1 MSDFNPFTEAG
12 LRSLPAPSVLVPSDA
27 DALELEPS
35 GPVVLLLASAD
46 HLAWAADAAVALG
59 TAWARDGRRIVLADL
74 HLENPLLHER
84 VGVENLEGVADIFL
98 YGASIARSAR
108 PVRGRG
114 FYLIS
119 AGTYEP
125 DGEAVYRNPRWPKLV
140 AGFRDANASLLLFA
154 PAETA
159 DLEALAR
166 WVDGAVLLGTPRAPF
181 SLDPLMDA
189 GVPVDARLVPPGEVP
204 APLPVEPVTAPE
216 ADPAPVAP
224 PPVIEA
230 APRRS
235 RPDREL
241 QLPPPPERPARRPRG
256 RGWLVALVVLIAMG
270 ALAWA
275 GYLMAGDRIAPLLG
289 GRTGAAGASET
300 AMAAP
305 APPAAPTRL
314 GEALPFSVQ
323 VKAFSS
329 FPAAGQEATAQR
341 ERSPAVPFF
350 VSPEEVQG
358 VLYFKVMAG
367 FATDTAAAN
376 ALQARL
382 VEAGA
387 VDAEE
392 ATGTW
397 SLIRPTPFAFDLGE
411 FPSPEQAA
419 VRADSLLA
427 GEIPT
432 YSVAMPYSDGSRRW
446 QLYGGAYQDSVSAEA
461 MRQRL
466 LAAGVQ
472 PRLVLRLGEPRA
484 GGEPP
489 VP

>member
-12 LRSLPAPSVLVPSDA
+12 PRNLPAPSVWEPSDEGA
-27 DALELEPS
+27 PELDAS
-35 GPVVLLLASAD
+35 GPVVLLLAAAD

-74 HLENPLLHER
+74 HLENPVLHER
-84 VGVENLEGVADIFL
+84 VGVANLEGVADVFL

-125 DGEAVYRNPRWPKLV
+125 DAEAVYRHPRWPKLV
-140 AGFRDANASLLLFA
+140 AGFRDANASLILFA

-166 WVDGAVLLGTPRAPF
+166 WVDDAVLLGTPRAPF
-181 SLDPLMDA
+181 DPGPLADA
-189 GVPVDARLVPPGEVP
+189 GVPVNARLVPPGE
-204 APLPVEPVTAPE
+204 APPPPPVEPDPE
-216 ADPAPVAP
+216 PDRTLVAP
-224 PPVIEA
+224 PPA
-230 APRRS
+230 AVASPRPRA
-235 RPDREL
+235 DREL
-241 QLPPPPERPARRPRG
+241 QLPPPPERPAPRRRG
-256 RGWLVALVVLIAMG
+256 RGWLVALVALAAMG

-275 GYLMAGDRIAPLLG
+275 GYLLAGDRVGPLLG
-289 GRTGAAGASET
+289 GRAGVAGEGEVT
-300 AMAAP
+300 AAAP
-305 APPAAPTRL
+305 PPPAAPTRL

-329 FPAAGQEATAQR
+329 FPAAGQERTAQQ

-376 ALQARL
+376 ALQTRL
-382 VEAGA
+382 VETGA

-411 FPSPEQAA
+411 FPTPEQAG

-432 YSVAMPYSDGSRRW
+432 YTVAMPYSDGSRRW
-446 QLYGGAYQDSVSAEA
+446 QLYGGAYQDSASAEA

-466 LAAGVQ
+466 LAAGLQ

-484 GGEPP
+484 GGEAP